1 MHIGYARTSTVEQ
14 VAGYEAQQR
23 DLEAAGCERI
33 FQEQVSSVAQ
43 RDQLEEALRFVREG
57 DTLVVTKL
65 DRLARSTSHLIQII
79 DQLEAKQVALR
90 ILDFGGSSVDTK
102 SPTGRLVLTVFG
114 AIAQWERE
122 CNLERQ
128 REGIYK
134 AKLAGKYKG
143 RKKTAM
149 AKMDDVKALRADK
162 VSPTEISR
170 RLGISRSSVYRIY
183 EELDGKVTLSG
194 LEQTTPFNTAEPAKA

>member
-1 MHIGYARTSTVEQ
+1 MLIGYARTSTVEQ

-43 RDQLEEALRFVREG
+43 REQLEEALRFVREG
-57 DTLVVTKL
+57 DTLIVTKL
-65 DRLARSTSHLIQII
+65 DRLARSTSDLIQII

-114 AIAQWERE
+114 AVAQWERE

-128 REGIYK
+128 REGIHK
-134 AKLAGKYKG
+134 AKIAGKYKG

-149 AKMDDVKALRADK
+149 AKMDEVKRLRAEK
-162 VSPTEISR
+162 VSPTEIGR
-170 RLGISRSSVYRIY
+170 QLGISRSSVYRIFD
-183 EELDGKVTLSG
+183 EING
-194 LEQTTPFNTAEPAKA
+194 